1 LVDCLSDFNVDLLC
15 SAFVLFFVSLR
26 FFFFFFF
33 FHVSRQELL
42 GLVKWFEKKD
52 DAMIR
57 EALERAPSDA
67 VAFRVFWSVRQVVL
81 LLNRM
86 SNLQILH
93 LGDEMIP
100 PGSEEM
106 QVSFLAAWQQE
117 LQHWSTER
125 VRELHSVVHA
135 TPIHLERQRVSGVV
149 QQAQFVEI
157 TLSVL
162 KLPLEQLV
170 SFHVW
175 FCGLGPSLLK
185 QLVLLL
191 TSMSSAQLIE
201 LRSLLLLPSMQQ
213 PGQQPD
219 SVVEPVRPVL
229 VARDELVNSLM
240 SGFSPDASYPTHV
253 GGPMKVCCFAFLFFA
268 FLKKK
273 KLVKKGFCWVF
284 GFWCRAHGHGIR

>member
-1 LVDCLSDFNVDLLC
+1 
-15 SAFVLFFVSLR
+15 
-26 FFFFFFF
+26 
-33 FHVSRQELL
+33 
-42 GLVKWFEKKD
+42 
-52 DAMIR
+52 MIR

-93 LGDEMIP
+93 LSDSMIP

-106 QVSFLAAWQQE
+106 QLSFMAAWQQE

-135 TPIHLERQRVSGVV
+135 TPIHLERQRVSGIL
-149 QQAQFVEI
+149 QQAQFVGI
-157 TLSVL
+157 TLSIL

-170 SFHVW
+170 SFHMW
-175 FCGLGPSLLK
+175 FCGLGPGLLR

-191 TSMSSAQLIE
+191 TGMSSAQLIE

-213 PGQQPD
+213 PGQQHD

-229 VARDELVNSLM
+229 HSRDELVNSLM
-240 SGFSPDASYPTHV
+240 SGFSPDASYPTHI
-253 GGPMKVCCFAFLFFA
+253 GGPMKVRRRVFLQSY
-268 FLKKK
+268 LKKK
-273 KLVKKGFCWVF
+273 
-284 GFWCRAHGHGIR
+284 IRFQWAL